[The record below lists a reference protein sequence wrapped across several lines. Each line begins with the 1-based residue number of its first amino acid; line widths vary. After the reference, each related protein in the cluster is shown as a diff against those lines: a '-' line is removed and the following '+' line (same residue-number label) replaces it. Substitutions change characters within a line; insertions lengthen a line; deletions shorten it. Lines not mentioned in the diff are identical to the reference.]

1 MIDTE
6 DKIAI
11 IKAYLETHE
20 DVNGII
26 FTPRIYGCR
35 VGISV
40 MRKDDGKISTKKYL
54 DTPLGGILSDDKEVK
69 LTAMYIP
76 GNMIILIGIIW
87 TIILQATF
95 RE

>member
-26 FTPRIYGCR
+26 FNGVVI
-35 VGISV
+35 
-40 MRKDDGKISTKKYL
+40 
-54 DTPLGGILSDDKEVK
+54 
-69 LTAMYIP
+69 
-76 GNMIILIGIIW
+76 
-87 TIILQATF
+87 F
-95 RE
+95 